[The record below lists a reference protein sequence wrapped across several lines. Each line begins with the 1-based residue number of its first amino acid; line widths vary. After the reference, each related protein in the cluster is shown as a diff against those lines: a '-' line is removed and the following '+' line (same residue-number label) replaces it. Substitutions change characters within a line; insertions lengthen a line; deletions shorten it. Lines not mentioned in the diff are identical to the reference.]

1 MSTEK
6 SDRPAAL
13 KRVPRPA
20 ADNGVDPVDVVP
32 AVKPASTPAP
42 AAAPAAPTAS
52 TTPAPTKARREP
64 TIPLS
69 TRVALDVTEI
79 LDAAVAEG
87 RAPSQRAAIEM
98 AIRQTWGK
106 PNS

>member
-13 KRVPRPA
+13 KRAPRPA
-20 ADNGVDPVDVVP
+20 ADNGVDPVDVTP
-32 AVKPASTPAP
+32 AAKPDVTPAAPPVEPAASTSPAP
-42 AAAPAAPTAS
+42 AKS
-52 TTPAPTKARREP
+52 RREP

-87 RAPSQRAAIEM
+87 RAPSQRAAIEI

-106 PNS
+106 STS

>member
-13 KRVPRPA
+13 KRTPRPA
-20 ADNGVDPVDVVP
+20 ADNGVDPVDVIP
-32 AVKPASTPAP
+32 AAKPEVTAAP
-42 AAAPAAPTAS
+42 TAAPAAPTGS
-52 TTPAPTKARREP
+52 TSQAPAKSRREP

-106 PNS
+106 PTS

>member
-6 SDRPAAL
+6 SDRPASL
-13 KRVPRPA
+13 KRTPRPA
-20 ADNGVDPVDVVP
+20 ADNGIDPVDVVP
-32 AVKPASTPAP
+32 AAKPTVATAP
-42 AAAPAAPTAS
+42 AAAPVTS
-52 TTPAPTKARREP
+52 TPPAPTKSRREP

-69 TRVALDVTEI
+69 TRVAVDVTEI

-106 PNS
+106 PTG

>member
-13 KRVPRPA
+13 KRTPRPA
-20 ADNGVDPVDVVP
+20 ADNGVDPVDVFP
-32 AVKPASTPAP
+32 AAKPDVTPSASRPAASTSPAP
-42 AAAPAAPTAS
+42 AKS
-52 TTPAPTKARREP
+52 RREP

-79 LDAAVAEG
+79 LDAAVSEG
-87 RAPSQRAAIEM
+87 RAPSQRAAIET

-106 PNS
+106 PTS

>member
-6 SDRPAAL
+6 SDRPASL
-13 KRVPRPA
+13 KRTPRPA
-20 ADNGVDPVDVVP
+20 ADNGIDPVDVVP
-32 AVKPASTPAP
+32 ASTPTVATPPAAVPVASTPPAP
-42 AAAPAAPTAS
+42 AKS
-52 TTPAPTKARREP
+52 RREP

-69 TRVALDVTEI
+69 TRVAVDVTEI

-106 PNS
+106 PTA

>member
-13 KRVPRPA
+13 KRAPRPA
-20 ADNGVDPVDVVP
+20 ADNGVDPVDVIP
-32 AVKPASTPAP
+32 AAKPDATLAP
-42 AAAPAAPTAS
+42 AATSAAPTAS
-52 TTPAPTKARREP
+52 TTPAPAKSRREP

-106 PNS
+106 PTS